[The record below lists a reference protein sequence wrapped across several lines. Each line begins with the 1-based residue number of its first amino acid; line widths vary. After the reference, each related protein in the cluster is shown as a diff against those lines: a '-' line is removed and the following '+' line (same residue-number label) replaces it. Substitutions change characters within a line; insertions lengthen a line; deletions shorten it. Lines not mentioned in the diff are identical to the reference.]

1 MSLYSTY
8 LSFFFKF
15 LTFEFF
21 LLMLKIQRTIQRCI
35 AVDAVA
41 IQQGA
46 YIFCYRVIT
55 ILPSNFVI
63 LVSIFIFILQR
74 QCNRKSLGRVVKI
87 LRLVISQQGSDHLLV
102 APQTSRDGLAESD
115 FD

>member
-1 MSLYSTY
+1 MYYSA
-8 LSFFFKF
+8 LH
-15 LTFEFF
+15 
-21 LLMLKIQRTIQRCI
+21 RCRRSCHSARGI
-35 AVDAVA
+35 Y
-41 IQQGA
+41 A

-74 QCNRKSLGRVVKI
+74 QCNRKSLSRVVKI